1 LVELM
6 TAPEEPPG
14 QQAPAAAGT
23 SRLLGAVGGAVQQVP
38 SAPILIV
45 LPPDG
50 GGVLGQGPPD
60 GGGVVGQGPPDGGGV
75 AQPAPTEPAAPT
87 PVVPLAAGEAAG
99 QVVLDAARLTELFQV
114 ALAAV
119 VPAIDGTPP
128 TEVVWYDADSE
139 VLVHL
144 DRTRVV
150 VQPGLVL
157 VAMTLES
164 TQTGSGELLVPFAV
178 GAPGTPA
185 GMVAVTEPRPRG
197 PAALADRWGDAV
209 TAAAYRALLD
219 VSHAVSLLTGVDE
232 AGARLIPGALLVD
245 SATVQVVPQARHA
258 SDQVPGR

>member
-1 LVELM
+1 M
-6 TAPEEPPG
+6 TAAGGEPG
-14 QQAPAAAGT
+14 QNAAAAGT
-23 SRLLGAVGGAVQQVP
+23 SRLLGAVGGAVQQAP
-38 SAPILIV
+38 GTPILIV

-50 GGVLGQGPPD
+50 GGVPPPD
-60 GGGVVGQGPPDGGGV
+60 GGGAVGQGPIGGGPI
-75 AQPAPTEPAAPT
+75 AQPVPTGPPP
-87 PVVPLAAGEAAG
+87 PVSVPPLAAGEAAG
-99 QVVLDAARLTELFQV
+99 QVVLDAGRITELFQV
-114 ALAAV
+114 ALAAD
-119 VPAIDGTPP
+119 VPAVDGTAPMQ
-128 TEVVWYDADSE
+128 VVWYDGDSE

-164 TQTGSGELLVPFAV
+164 AQTGAGELLVPFAV
-178 GAPGTPA
+178 GAPGSPA
-185 GMVAVTEPRPRG
+185 GMVVVTEPRPRG
-197 PAALADRWGDAV
+197 PAALADRWGEAV

-258 SDQVPGR
+258 SDQIPGR